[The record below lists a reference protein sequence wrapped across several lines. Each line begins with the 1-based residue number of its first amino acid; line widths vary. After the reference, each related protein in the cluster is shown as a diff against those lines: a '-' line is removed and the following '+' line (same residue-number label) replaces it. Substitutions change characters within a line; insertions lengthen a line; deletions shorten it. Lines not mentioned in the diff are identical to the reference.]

1 MTQVLSGFAVVWVII
16 LVGVLVG
23 RTGVLGE
30 HGRTVLSR
38 AAFFIGNPALLFVT
52 LSRAD
57 VGAVLGPQLW
67 VATLSAFAA
76 AALYLAVT
84 VPLLKGRSASER
96 IMSALSASLVNSANL
111 GIPIAAYVLGDAALA
126 APALIFQ
133 LAIYTPLYVAAMD
146 AATAREVRRRTTA
159 GRRRAVRRSPGRA
172 VADQVRHTVTNPL
185 ILGSVAGLVFS
196 LTGWSL
202 PGPLMES
209 VELIGGLSIPAML
222 LAFGM
227 SLVGSRPLERA
238 GGRRADVL
246 LASAVKLVVHPL
258 LAWLLAQFVFGLDA
272 RHVFVAVVLAS
283 LPTAQNVF
291 VTAVRYD
298 AGLRVSKDTILVTT
312 IVAIPAMIAV
322 ALLLA

>member
-67 VATLSAFAA
+67 VATLSAFTA

-146 AATAREVRRRTTA
+146 AATAREARRRTTA
-159 GRRRAVRRSPGRA
+159 GRRRAVRRSPGAPWPTR
-172 VADQVRHTVTNPL
+172 
-185 ILGSVAGLVFS
+185 
-196 LTGWSL
+196 
-202 PGPLMES
+202 
-209 VELIGGLSIPAML
+209 
-222 LAFGM
+222 
-227 SLVGSRPLERA
+227 
-238 GGRRADVL
+238 
-246 LASAVKLVVHPL
+246 SAT
-258 LAWLLAQFVFGLDA
+258 
-272 RHVFVAVVLAS
+272 RS
-283 LPTAQNVF
+283 PT
-291 VTAVRYD
+291 
-298 AGLRVSKDTILVTT
+298 
-312 IVAIPAMIAV
+312 P
-322 ALLLA
+322 

>member
-133 LAIYTPLYVAAMD
+133 LAIYTPLYVACLLY
-146 AATAREVRRRTTA
+146 T
-159 GRRRAVRRSPGRA
+159 SPSPR
-172 VADQVRHTVTNPL
+172 DSQTN
-185 ILGSVAGLVFS
+185 LG
-196 LTGWSL
+196 
-202 PGPLMES
+202 
-209 VELIGGLSIPAML
+209 
-222 LAFGM
+222 
-227 SLVGSRPLERA
+227 
-238 GGRRADVL
+238 
-246 LASAVKLVVHPL
+246 
-258 LAWLLAQFVFGLDA
+258 
-272 RHVFVAVVLAS
+272 
-283 LPTAQNVF
+283 
-291 VTAVRYD
+291 
-298 AGLRVSKDTILVTT
+298 
-312 IVAIPAMIAV
+312 
-322 ALLLA
+322 

>member
-67 VATLSAFAA
+67 VATLSAFTA

-133 LAIYTPLYVAAMD
+133 LAIYTPIYLALMD
-146 AATAREVRRRTTA
+146 IAVL
-159 GRRRAVRRSPGRA
+159 GRRPNPLSLLRS
-172 VADQVRHTVTNPL
+172 VATNPM
-185 ILGSVAGLVFS
+185 ILGSLLGVVFS
-196 LTGWSL
+196 ATGWQL
-202 PGPLMES
+202 PTVAHQPI
-209 VELIGGLSIPAML
+209 ELIS
-222 LAFGM
+222 GM
-227 SLVGSRPLERA
+227 V
-238 GGRRADVL
+238 
-246 LASAVKLVVHPL
+246 
-258 LAWLLAQFVFGLDA
+258 
-272 RHVFVAVVLAS
+272 
-283 LPTAQNVF
+283 
-291 VTAVRYD
+291 
-298 AGLRVSKDTILVTT
+298 
-312 IVAIPAMIAV
+312 
-322 ALLLA
+322 

>member
-1 MTQVLSGFAVVWVII
+1 VTQVLSGFAVVWVII

-67 VATLSAFAA
+67 VASLSAFAA

-84 VPLLKGRSASER
+84 IPLLKGRPASER

-146 AATAREVRRRTTA
+146 AATAREARRRTTA

-172 VADQVRHTVTNPL
+172 VAD
-185 ILGSVAGLVFS
+185 
-196 LTGWSL
+196 
-202 PGPLMES
+202 
-209 VELIGGLSIPAML
+209 
-222 LAFGM
+222 
-227 SLVGSRPLERA
+227 
-238 GGRRADVL
+238 
-246 LASAVKLVVHPL
+246 
-258 LAWLLAQFVFGLDA
+258 
-272 RHVFVAVVLAS
+272 
-283 LPTAQNVF
+283 
-291 VTAVRYD
+291 
-298 AGLRVSKDTILVTT
+298 
-312 IVAIPAMIAV
+312 
-322 ALLLA
+322 